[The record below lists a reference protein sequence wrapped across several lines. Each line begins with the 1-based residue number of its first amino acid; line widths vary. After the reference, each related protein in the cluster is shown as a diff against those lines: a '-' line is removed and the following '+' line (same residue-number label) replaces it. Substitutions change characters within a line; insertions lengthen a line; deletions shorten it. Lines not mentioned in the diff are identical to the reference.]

1 MWGLAKKASS
11 ISLRILY
18 SAYNKQMLA
27 NISNFSQ
34 TSDYLPIFTSVLI
47 TDLLVILLLNTTIIK
62 SRVLRDWYDKYNLS
76 AIVCDV
82 LIIFIGFIIA
92 RYLFTQFKQYFGT
105 YSLFKFILLAVAVQV
120 VHDLLF
126 YKLFSGVNRGRNRM
140 LDTFKDYGN
149 EVSYKAILA
158 DSGMM
163 IFASLLGAY
172 LIGQSLNTNI
182 IVLIVALYIMPY
194 LLYN

>member
-1 MWGLAKKASS
+1 
-11 ISLRILY
+11 
-18 SAYNKQMLA
+18 MLA

-34 TSDYLPIFTSVLI
+34 TADYLPIFTSVLI
-47 TDLLVILLLNTTIIK
+47 TDLLVILLLNTSIIK

-82 LIIFIGFIIA
+82 LIIFIGIIIA
-92 RYLFTQFKQYFGT
+92 RYLFSQFKQFFGA
-105 YSLFKFILLAVAVQV
+105 YSLYKFILLAVAVQIA
-120 VHDLLF
+120 HDLLF
-126 YKLFSGVNRGRNRM
+126 YKLFSGVARGRNRM